1 MSATLAIATADVGT
15 FSRVEK
21 LAALLVILGPDSAA
35 EILKAFSHDEI
46 AEISAAM
53 TAMPPLD
60 HASQRAILREFS
72 GLAVRASTTVRGGVD
87 VARHTLERA
96 LGESQA
102 RQLMGRVG
110 PTQDGDAPIRAVA
123 GKEPLQLFK
132 ALKDEQPQTIAL
144 VLSFLDPKKATL
156 VLNKLDDDVR
166 DHVVERV
173 ATLGPTPAAVVDTVA
188 KLVLRKMGT
197 TTVFEFNQTGGV
209 APAATLLKTLG
220 KDSSN
225 ILLAAI
231 ENRNPELGQSLRREM
246 FRFEDIAKL
255 DIADLQKILREVDP
269 KTLATALK
277 PVSDSVKSKILSG
290 LSKRA
295 AESLEEEIGFL
306 GKIKPKEIDACQMAV
321 IDLVRRLEADGSIE
335 IPTEATE

>member
-1 MSATLAIATADVGT
+1 MSATLATVDVGT

-21 LAALLVILGPDSAA
+21 LAALLVILGPESAG
-35 EILKAFSHDEI
+35 EILKGFSHDEI
-46 AEISAAM
+46 AGISAAM
-53 TAMPPLD
+53 AAMPPLD

-72 GLAVRASTTVRGGVD
+72 GLAVTVSTTVRGGAD

-96 LGESQA
+96 LGETQA
-102 RQLMGRVG
+102 RQFMGRVS
-110 PTQDGDAPIRAVA
+110 PALGDAAPMHAVA

-144 VLSFLDPKKATL
+144 VLSFLDPKKATM

-166 DHVVERV
+166 DHVIERV
-173 ATLGPTPAAVVDTVA
+173 ATLGPAPSAVVDTVA

-209 APAATLLKTLG
+209 TPAATLLKTLG

-231 ENRNPELGQSLRREM
+231 ENRNPELGQTLRKEM
-246 FRFEDIAKL
+246 FRFEDIARF
-255 DIADLQKILREVDP
+255 DTADLQKILREVDP

-277 PVSDSVKSKILSG
+277 PASDAVKSKILAG

-306 GKIKPKEIDACQMAV
+306 GKVKPKEIDACQMAV
-321 IDLVRRLEADGSIE
+321 IDLVRRLESDGAIE
-335 IPTEATE
+335 MPGEATES